1 MSSSGI
7 GPETIG
13 VLTVDD
19 VDARGA
25 NVRLVEKALDSDDL
39 AGLNEALTALDLE
52 HTVGVIERLDRT
64 ERAVVYR
71 LLPKDRALRVF
82 ERLDPRMK
90 SDLVQGLRDDQVAAI
105 FADLEPDDRVELLDE
120 LPAKVASSL
129 MQGLPAGERD
139 TTTVILGYP
148 QGSIGRRMSPEFV
161 SLRHTM
167 TVDEAM
173 NAVRARLDDAESV
186 YTLPVVDE
194 GRVVVGVVGLRELM
208 SADPSAVV
216 SDIMDLPH
224 VALATDEAEEAARRC
239 AELKLLV
246 LIIVDSENRLVGI
259 LTVDDALRV
268 LEAADSEDQARIGG
282 TEPLRL
288 PYLATPVG
296 QLVRSRAVWLLV
308 LALGATLTVQVL
320 EIFESTLDQVVT
332 LALFVPLLIGT
343 GGNTGNQAATTVT
356 RALALDDVRPRD
368 IAAVVAR
375 ELRVGLSLGVLLGT
389 VAFVLTALF
398 YDVQV
403 ATVIG
408 LTLVTV
414 CTLAATVGG
423 AMPLLARAIRADP
436 AVFSNP
442 FITTFVDATGL
453 VVYFLIAKA
462 VLGI

>member
-1 MSSSGI
+1 MDDVNDR
-7 GPETIG
+7 TAG
-13 VLTVDD
+13 VKIIERALVDD
-19 VDARGA
+19 DLVALNDA
-25 NVRLVEKALDSDDL
+25 L
-39 AGLNEALTALDLE
+39 AALDLE
-52 HTVGVIERLDRT
+52 RVVGVVERLDDT

-71 LLPKDRALRVF
+71 LLPKDRALQVF

-90 SDLVQGLRDDQVAAI
+90 RDLVESLRDDQVAAI

-129 MQGLPAGERD
+129 MQGLSSDERD
-139 TTTVILGYP
+139 ITTAILGYP

-161 SLRHTM
+161 SLRRTM

-173 NAVRARLDDAESV
+173 AAVRARLDDAETV
-186 YTLPVVDE
+186 YTLPVTDDE
-194 GRVVVGVVGLRELM
+194 RAVVGVVGLRELM
-208 SADPSAVV
+208 GAEPSSLVA
-216 SDIMDLPH
+216 DIMNQPY
-224 VALATDEAEEAARRC
+224 VARATDDAEEAARRC
-239 AELKLLV
+239 AELKLLS
-246 LIIVDSENRLVGI
+246 LIIVDSETRLVGI

-375 ELRVGLSLGVLLGT
+375 EFRVGLSLGVLLGS
-389 VAFVLTALF
+389 VAFVLTALV
-398 YDVQV
+398 YEVPV
-403 ATVIG
+403 AVVIG

-423 AMPLLARAIRADP
+423 AMPLVARAIRADP

-453 VVYFLIAKA
+453 IVYFLIAKA